1 VADYLSDDF
10 LLRSKVARSLYHD
23 HAAPLP
29 IIDFHSHID
38 PKSVADDQVFND
50 LAELWISA
58 DPYKWRAMR
67 MNGIAERAITGGASS
82 REKFGAWA
90 QTVPYTVGNPLYH
103 WTSLELKRYFGVDAL
118 LSPSTADAIWVDCNR
133 QLSEPRLSA
142 RGLLK
147 QANVELLCT
156 SDDLLDSLAPHQK
169 MQAEGGDLAMQPSL
183 RADRIVAVDAPGFKS
198 FCKALEAA
206 TGLRIDG
213 LDAFKAAV
221 RIRMDVFQEAGC
233 CVADIGLDQPVFE
246 PADDGVVTGIFD
258 KLMTGATLDA
268 LEVRQLKTALLLFL
282 GGEYHRRDW
291 IMQLHIGA
299 QRTTS
304 ERLQRITGGAGGYA
318 CIGVSSDVALV
329 CGLLNQLECRGALPR
344 TILYTLNPS
353 DFDMFASV
361 TGSFTGEG
369 IPGKVQFG
377 PAWWFNDNRDGMV
390 RQLKALGN
398 MGLLG
403 RHIGMTTDSR
413 SLLSYSRHE
422 YYRRILCNLVGEW
435 VEAGELPRD
444 PDFLE
449 KFIRDLCYFNA
460 RHWLKPQTTSVLH
473 QHLQGN
479 S

>member
-1 VADYLSDDF
+1 MADYLSDDF
-10 LLRSKVARSLYHD
+10 LLCSKTARLLYHE
-23 HAAPLP
+23 HAAGLP
-29 IIDFHSHID
+29 VIDFHSHID
-38 PKSVADDQVFND
+38 PQAVADDRVFGD
-50 LAELWISA
+50 LAELWISQ

-67 MNGIAERAITGGASS
+67 INGVAEHAITGGAPG

-103 WTSLELKRYFGVDAL
+103 WTSLELKRYFGIDAL
-118 LSPSTADAIWVDCNR
+118 LSPNTAEAIWTDCNR
-133 QLSEPRLSA
+133 QLPEPRLSA

-147 QANVELLCT
+147 QARVELLCT
-156 SDDLLDSLAPHQK
+156 SDDLLDSLAPHRR
-169 MQAEGGDLAMQPSL
+169 MQAEGGDLTMLPSL
-183 RADRIVAVDAPGFKS
+183 RADRIVAVDAPGFRT
-198 FCKALEAA
+198 FCSALETAS
-206 TGLRIDG
+206 GIRIDG

-221 RIRMDVFQEAGC
+221 GRRMDVFGAAGC
-233 CVADIGLDQPVFE
+233 CVADIGLDRPVFAL
-246 PADDGVVTGIFD
+246 ADDGVVAGIFD
-258 KLMTGATLDA
+258 RLMAGGTLDA
-268 LEVRQLKTALLLFL
+268 LEVEQLKTALLLFL
-282 GGEYHRRDW
+282 GGQYQRRDW

-304 ERLQRITGGAGGYA
+304 QRLQGITGGAGGYA
-318 CIGVSSDVALV
+318 CIGTSSDVTLV
-329 CGLLNQLECRGALPR
+329 CSLLNQLECRDALPR
-344 TILYTLNPS
+344 TILFTLNPS
-353 DFDMFASV
+353 DTDMFASV

-369 IPGKVQFG
+369 LPGKVQFG

-449 KFIRDLCYFNA
+449 TFIQDLCYFNA
-460 RHWLKPQTTSVLH
+460 RRWLRPDADAAPQ
-473 QHLQGN
+473 QRMQGKK
-479 S
+479 

>member
-1 VADYLSDDF
+1 MADYLSDDF
-10 LLRSKVARSLYHD
+10 LLHSKVARSLYHD
-23 HAAPLP
+23 HAAALP
-29 IIDFHSHID
+29 VIDFHSHID
-38 PKSVADDQVFND
+38 PQAVADDRVFGN

-67 MNGIAERAITGGASS
+67 MNGIAEHAITGGASS

-90 QTVPYTVGNPLYH
+90 HTVPYTVGNPLYH
-103 WTSLELKRYFGVDAL
+103 WTSLELKRYFGVDAP
-118 LSPSTADAIWVDCNR
+118 LSPTTADAIWADCNR
-133 QLSEPRLSA
+133 QLKEPRLSA

-147 QANVELLCT
+147 QARVELLCT
-156 SDDLLDSLAPHQK
+156 SDDLLDSLAPHRR
-169 MQAEGGDLAMQPSL
+169 MQAEGGTLTMLPSL
-183 RADRIVAVDAPGFKS
+183 RADRIIAVDAPGFMA
-198 FCKALEAA
+198 FCSALQAA
-206 TGLRIDG
+206 TSIPIDG

-233 CVADIGLDQPVFE
+233 CVADVGLDRPVFE
-246 PADDGVVTGIFD
+246 LADDARVAGIFNR
-258 KLMTGATLDA
+258 LMAGGTLDA
-268 LEVRQLKTALLLFL
+268 HEVRQLKTALLLFL
-282 GGEYHRRDW
+282 GGEYHCRDW
-291 IMQLHIGA
+291 TMQLHIGA

-318 CIGVSSDVALV
+318 CIGTSSDVALV
-329 CGLLNQLECRGALPR
+329 CGVLNQLECQGALPR
-344 TILYTLNPS
+344 TILFTLNPS
-353 DFDMFASV
+353 DTDMFASV

-435 VEAGELPRD
+435 VESGELPRD
-444 PDFLE
+444 QDFLQN
-449 KFIRDLCYFNA
+449 FIQDLCYFNA
-460 RHWLKPQTTSVLH
+460 RRWLRPDTKPVTQ
-473 QHLQGN
+473 QRMQGN
-479 S
+479 P